1 MKQVNVAVLGAGKAG
16 FLFGKAVNASANGR
30 LVALCNADGWLYQD
44 VLTWVEADGRRTI
57 AVYETAGRAVA
68 EGRRVDVA

>member
-1 MKQVNVAVLGAGKAG
+1 MKQVNVSVLGAGKAG

-44 VLTWVEADGRRTI
+44 VLTWVEADGRRTGI
-57 AVYETAGRAVA
+57 
-68 EGRRVDVA
+68 